1 MAKISFTP
9 TELPSSESQAEL
21 VETPAPQGY
30 TPVFNAEKASNM
42 SALIKAISN
51 FDSSVFDEKIKE
63 QKEPSEISKKFEKLL
78 KVFANV
84 N

>member
-9 TELPSSESQAEL
+9 PEVPISEPQAEP
-21 VETPAPQGY
+21 VEAPAPQGY

-42 SALIKAISN
+42 SALIKAITN
-51 FDSSVFDEKIKE
+51 FDSSVFDEVVKE

-78 KVFANV
+78 KVFTNAN
-84 N
+84 